1 MIIGQFAPRE
11 RQKCFFHFFKIS
23 SFGKMQI
30 FQPKK
35 LYTAHKIDFGAF
47 YGLTLIL
54 QIPHFQ
60 FYSKNTSD
68 LLHKTHFFHYY
79 FSEEDFRGHR
89 SHYCRFHSNILNF
102 YDFKWFY
109 QYWSESQLFHV
120 QKFVQNQLN
129 LPKSKQGADKS
140 FLA

>member
-47 YGLTLIL
+47 YGPKTNFVDTTFSIL
-54 QIPHFQ
+54 
-60 FYSKNTSD
+60 
-68 LLHKTHFFHYY
+68 
-79 FSEEDFRGHR
+79 
-89 SHYCRFHSNILNF
+89 
-102 YDFKWFY
+102 
-109 QYWSESQLFHV
+109 
-120 QKFVQNQLN
+120 
-129 LPKSKQGADKS
+129 
-140 FLA
+140 